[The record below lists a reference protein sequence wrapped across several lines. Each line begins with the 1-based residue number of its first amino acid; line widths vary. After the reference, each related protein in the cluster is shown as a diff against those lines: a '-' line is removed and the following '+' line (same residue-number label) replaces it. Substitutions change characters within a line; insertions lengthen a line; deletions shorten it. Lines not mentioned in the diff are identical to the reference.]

1 MNRTM
6 QRSGDHTDSHTYAY
20 DAAGRLV
27 KETVSYDGGEA
38 VDVQKLSYNAIGT
51 LSGNDLGVFNEEY
64 TYNVRGAMTKR
75 KSAVFEQNISFAGK
89 YNGSI
94 SSIKD
99 NITGGLALTGY
110 YTYDKAGRLTQASMT
125 VGGAPRYIDYTYDL
139 NSNITTLVRDGDD
152 GIDPIAWIDNM
163 TYEYDGNKVRK
174 ITDANGDVISE
185 RTMDFPDLVDLDVE
199 YTYDRNGNMTGD
211 ANKGLE
217 MSRDYNNSLYKVED
231 DEMTMTFIRT
241 GSGQKLGKSVYVG
254 PKPKYPLRPGL
265 FRSPIWGTGGTF
277 IPVDTV
283 VEAGTTVSTDY
294 FGAYEYV
301 NGKFARL
308 NTATG
313 YRDGEGT
320 HVYVRDWQGNIRAV
334 VRKGDDGSTV
344 LEQATYYYPYGMPMA
359 ESTNPTANSYK
370 YTGKEL
376 LTDKG
381 FNCYD
386 FGPRPYDPAT
396 CIWLRRDDLSH
407 ETPDFSHNAFCNGD
421 PINFMDPSGLQPVY
435 NTDGDFLGCTSEGF
449 VGDILIY
456 NGGFD
461 IDFSQFTAKELQE
474 TYAGIYNY
482 NDVLQGNGKA
492 PSMSDDAHSNLLT
505 NFARHFEGTQIYDET
520 FSLETIKD
528 HIIKF
533 DRSIPGYW
541 GTYGSTSE
549 IIFTGRTDYEATV
562 ENFAATLLVHEWYT
576 HAMKK
581 DGEGNRRHRLAYK
594 NVMNYYP
601 FWKNTTRR
609 YKEFVYIGL
618 QHFSSKEVQLGF
630 PNPHG
635 RQVYLNNFFKIKQ
648 Y

>member
-1 MNRTM
+1 M
-6 QRSGDHTDSHTYAY
+6 
-20 DAAGRLV
+20 
-27 KETVSYDGGEA
+27 KC
-38 VDVQKLSYNAIGT
+38 
-51 LSGNDLGVFNEEY
+51 
-64 TYNVRGAMTKR
+64 
-75 KSAVFEQNISFAGK
+75 AVFEQNISFAGK

-94 SSIKD
+94 SSISD
-99 NITGGLALTGY
+99 QIADGLSMSGWY
-110 YTYDKAGRLTQASMT
+110 KYDKAGRLTQANMK
-125 VGGAPRYIDYTYDL
+125 VGGTPRFVDYTYDL

-185 RTMDFPDLVDLDVE
+185 RTMDFPDLADLDVE
-199 YTYDRNGNMTGD
+199 YTYDRNGNMTSD

-217 MSRDYNNSLYKVED
+217 MSWDYNNRLYKVED
-231 DEMTMTFIRT
+231 DEMTMTFNRT

-254 PKPKYPLRPGL
+254 PKPKYPFRPGL
-265 FRSPIWGTGGTF
+265 FRSPIWGSGGTF
-277 IPVDTV
+277 IPVDTE

-308 NTATG
+308 NTSTG
-313 YRDGEGT
+313 YRDSEGT

-334 VRKGDDGSTV
+334 VRKDDDGSTV

-359 ESTNPTANSYK
+359 ESTNPTANRYK

-376 LTDKG
+376 LTNKG

-386 FGPRPYDPAT
+386 FGPRPYDPVT

-421 PINFMDPSGLQPVY
+421 PINYTDPSGLQPVY
-435 NTDGDFLGCTSEGF
+435 NADGDFLGCTSEGF

-482 NDVLQGNGKA
+482 NDVLQGNGNA

-505 NFARHFEGTQIYDET
+505 NFARHFEGSQIYDET
-520 FSLETIKD
+520 FSLNRVTDNKIY
-528 HIIKF
+528 F
-533 DRSIPGYW
+533 DRSIDSQW
-541 GTYGSTSE
+541 STGRLSKK
-549 IIFTGRTDYEATV
+549 ISFTGKIYYEATV
-562 ENFAATLLVHEWYT
+562 ENFASSLIVHEWYS
-576 HAMKK
+576 HAMKDCGDK
-581 DGEGNRRHRLAYK
+581 YKSHRLAYK
-594 NVMNYYP
+594 NVINYKT
-601 FWKNTTRR
+601 FWNATTNR
-609 YKEFVYIGL
+609 YKGFVMYELQDYTHNEINLQMVEPLYRRLYSKYIIYYKL
-618 QHFSSKEVQLGF
+618 
-630 PNPHG
+630 
-635 RQVYLNNFFKIKQ
+635 KQ
-648 Y
+648 KAQ